1 MPNYYVFDR
10 CRKTTVTVRTYSH
23 TAGPYYSKFS
33 IRKGVRRKVDF
44 SNPQDV
50 CRNCNNL
57 NTDRCPKVKSTESKK
72 RTIEKKDK
80 AEGPTL
86 IRFRKRK

>member
-1 MPNYYVFDR
+1 MPTYYVFDR
-10 CRKTTVTVRTYSH
+10 CIKNTVTVRAAKYKG
-23 TAGPYYSKFS
+23 GPYYSNFV

-44 SNPQDV
+44 DDPQDV

-57 NTDRCPKVKSTESKK
+57 NTDRCPKVKPTVSKK

-80 AEGPTL
+80 AGGPTL
-86 IRFRKRK
+86 IRFRRGK